1 MTARY
6 LLHPIRSA
14 SLYRIGLYRSRI
26 TGYVA
31 LG

>member
-14 SLYRIGLYRSRI
+14 RKKAGLYRSRI